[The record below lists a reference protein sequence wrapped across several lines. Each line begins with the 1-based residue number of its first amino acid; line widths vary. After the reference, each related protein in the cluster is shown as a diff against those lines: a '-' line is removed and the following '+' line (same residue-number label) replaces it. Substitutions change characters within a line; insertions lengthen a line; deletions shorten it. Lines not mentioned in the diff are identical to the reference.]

1 VPLKKLIAVLSLAA
15 CFFQAAA
22 FAEAPAREALVTR
35 VVDGDTIRVNAGEKI
50 RLIGIN
56 TPEYEPWKPFVQF
69 YGKEAAEYSRGL
81 LTGKKV
87 RLVPDADPYD
97 KYGRTLA
104 YVYLEDG
111 TFVNELL
118 VREGYARAVYYAPNG
133 LHYADLKAA
142 EKEAK
147 AAGKGVWSR
156 KKKASHIVS

>member
-1 VPLKKLIAVLSLAA
+1 VPLKKIFRALAFVA
-15 CFFQAAA
+15 FLFLGVA
-22 FAEAPAREALVTR
+22 FAEGAARTALVTR
-35 VVDGDTIRVNAGEKI
+35 VVDGDTIRVNAGERI

-56 TPEYEPWKPFVQF
+56 TPEYEPWKPFIQP
-69 YGKEAAEYSRGL
+69 YGKEAAEYSREL

-87 RLVPDADPYD
+87 RLEPDVEPKD

-118 VREGYARAVYYAPNG
+118 VREGYARAIYYAPNG
-133 LHYADLKAA
+133 RHYTELKAA

-147 AAGKGVWSR
+147 AEHKGVWGLR
-156 KKKASHIVS
+156 KKTS